1 MTITHILV
9 DFENTQPSAQDVAL
23 LGDERLRLWIF
34 RGPSQKKYD
43 AEFAESLLPLGG
55 RVRVIRCEKSGR
67 NALDMHIAF
76 QLGRLIGEPAAAGSA
91 EVDFVVVSRDT
102 DYDPLLQHVRA
113 LGYTASR
120 AAGVRA
126 ALGAAPAARTGSA
139 KAAKARAAAP
149 AAKGH
154 AAAGKSAAP
163 PAKAAAARH
172 AAPAKARPVPA
183 AKATKTP
190 AKSAA
195 AKSAAS
201 VAARAQKPAAAKP
214 SLDELLARVI
224 ENFRNRP
231 TQRPTRRDRLH
242 SWLESHLRGKATAE
256 DVAQIVAGLEQRGVV
271 RFEGNRIEYPG

>member
-43 AEFAESLLPLGG
+43 AEFAESLLPLGS

-76 QLGRLIGEPAAAGSA
+76 QLGRLIGEPAAAGSSD
-91 EVDFVVVSRDT
+91 VDFVVVSRDT

-113 LGYTASR
+113 IGYTASR

-126 ALGAAPAARTGSA
+126 ALGAAPAAKAGAA
-139 KAAKARAAAP
+139 KATKARAAAP
-149 AAKGH
+149 AKGH
-154 AAAGKSAAP
+154 AATAKSAASP
-163 PAKAAAARH
+163 PKAAAARH
-172 AAPAKARPVPA
+172 AAPARAKPAPA
-183 AKATKTP
+183 AKATKAP
-190 AKSAA
+190 AKAAAARSAA
-195 AKSAAS
+195 PST
-201 VAARAQKPAAAKP
+201 ARAQKPAAARP
-214 SLDELLARVI
+214 SLDELLAKVI

-231 TQRPTRRDRLH
+231 TQRPTRRDRLQ
-242 SWLESHLRGKATAE
+242 SWLESHLRGKATAQ
-256 DVAQIVAGLEQRGVV
+256 DVAQIVAGLEQRGVM
-271 RFEGNRIEYPG
+271 RFEGNRIEYPA